1 MDIDKTEFIDDFIED
16 MNDLMSNAEISL
28 KKLEDNHSLDLIN
41 ELFRVAHS
49 IKGMSASMEFKRLE
63 MLTHKIEDLMYVVR
77 DGTLEFS
84 QDILEILQIG
94 FAFLNEL
101 FTSVKLSGVED
112 CVRVTQQVGAMLDV
126 HDPISGEYALEVS
139 SPGWDRPFFQLS
151 QMSGYIGH
159 QVALRLIAAVENRRK
174 FQAKLITVDLENEM
188 IQVEVEGKHVLEIDS
203 HNIDKANLIYQD

>member
-1 MDIDKTEFIDDFIED
+1 MKLSNKSQALYDLIAPAVAACGVDLWGIEFLPQGKRSLLRIFIDKPIDE
-16 MNDLMSNAEISL
+16 SAEP
-28 KKLEDNHSLDLIN
+28 
-41 ELFRVAHS
+41 V
-49 IKGMSASMEFKRLE
+49 
-63 MLTHKIEDLMYVVR
+63 
-77 DGTLEFS
+77 
-84 QDILEILQIG
+84 
-94 FAFLNEL
+94 LNEEGE
-101 FTSVKLSGVED
+101 VEQGRGIGVQD
-112 CVRVTQQVGAMLDV
+112 CVLVTQQVGAMLDV

-151 QMSGYIGH
+151 QMSGYIGQ